1 MTEKKKR
8 KKIAKL
14 AIKLYLADIAGGEYT
29 VSEGCLKEAEKIINE
44 NEKYINGSSEPEPS
58 TEQIEPETGTE
69 HIEPET
75 DSLDLSWAKWVATD
89 MTGDV
94 YAYESRPYKVETHWL
109 WGDNDRY
116 INIIPNQAIA
126 LCGRVPKWEDEEPTP
141 VKNK

>member
-1 MTEKKKR
+1 MTEKQKR

-14 AIKLYLADIAGGEYT
+14 AIKLYLADIAGGGYP
-29 VSEGCLKEAEKIINE
+29 VSEGCLKEAEKIVNENDRYINE
-44 NEKYINGSSEPEPS
+44 ASEPEP
-58 TEQIEPETGTE
+58 EP
-69 HIEPET
+69 EPET

-109 WGDNDRY
+109 WEDNDRY
-116 INIIPNQAIA
+116 IDIIPNQAIA
-126 LCGRVPKWEDEEPTP
+126 LCGRVPKWEDSEPTP